1 MILQKLATQRV
12 EVMLMGGVNE
22 RVADILADLLH
33 YCNDWGV
40 DFTEELMI
48 AEQYVSE
55 EQSTDNEFKEE
66 V

>member
-1 MILQKLATQRV
+1 MTYQQQATRRV

-22 RVADILADLLH
+22 RVADILADLIH
-33 YCNDWGV
+33 YCNEWGIELT
-40 DFTEELMI
+40 DELML

-55 EQSTDNEFKEE
+55 ELGVDSE

>member
-1 MILQKLATQRV
+1 MTFEQLAVQRV

-22 RVADILADLLH
+22 RVADILADLIH
-33 YCNDWGV
+33 YCNEWGV
-40 DFTEELMI
+40 DFTEELQL

-55 EQSTDNEFKEE
+55 EIGVDSE